1 MCECSA
7 TADRCLSGRS
17 TALKHRIPFD
27 RMQGFSAGT
36 HHAFPMLL
44 WQPAGHRMPEANE
57 RQFVLLFIC
66 AGWFTG
72 TIQNGRLVKS
82 RAADCCSIRQSAA
95 RAKTVFQSVSDRLRM
110 LGHSWIDS
118 IQSYVQLNRLNMFDC
133 LSENSKFRNRTSSWI
148 DRCVGHRAASRLS
161 RKRWHQTVGT
171 MFPITLNPPGRKS
184 SPRGDMC
191 L

>member
-1 MCECSA
+1 MRSRCCYGSLLGIECPKQMNDNSY
-7 TADRCLSGRS
+7 CCSF
-17 TALKHRIPFD
+17 ALD
-27 RMQGFSAGT
+27 GS
-36 HHAFPMLL
+36 
-44 WQPAGHRMPEANE
+44 PEPS
-57 RQFVLLFIC
+57 R
-66 AGWFTG
+66 TD
-72 TIQNGRLVKS
+72 RLVKS

-95 RAKTVFQSVSDRLRM
+95 RAKTVFQSVSDRFRM

-171 MFPITLNPPGRKS
+171 MFPITLKPPGAQKFPEGRHV
-184 SPRGDMC
+184 PLRIIGGNHENENGN
-191 L
+191 